1 MSESVHS
8 KLTEATERNEH
19 IAHGNR
25 LVPLA
30 AAIVAVLAAIGTLA
44 SHHRSI
50 SALAAKNE
58 AIILQARAMDRY
70 NAYEA
75 RRVRYHVYMAF
86 LSAGLPSQPKARE
99 GMRQVA
105 ERESQG
111 SLSTLRDAREL
122 EDKARENE
130 NHAESILR
138 SYETIEV
145 GTTFFEI
152 SIILVSISALS
163 RTPLFL
169 SLGTGLTAFG
179 LALGIYGF
187 FFQGH

>member
-1 MSESVHS
+1 MRETLAGVAERSEAAGH
-8 KLTEATERNEH
+8 
-19 IAHGNR
+19 HGNR
-25 LVPLA
+25 LVALA
-30 AAIVAVLAAIGTLA
+30 AAIVAVLAALGTLA

-58 AIILQARAMDRY
+58 AIIMQARSMDRY

-75 RRVRYHVYMAF
+75 KRVRYHIYTAF
-86 LSAGLPSQPKARE
+86 LTAGIPSNPKVRE
-99 GMRQVA
+99 TMRTIA
-105 ERESQG
+105 ERESQA
-111 SLSTLRDAREL
+111 SLSTLRDA
-122 EDKARENE
+122 EDYEAKARADEL
-130 NHAESILR
+130 HAENILR

-163 RTPLFL
+163 QTPIFL
-169 SLGTGLTAFG
+169 TAGSGLSAFG
-179 LALGIYGF
+179 LALLIFGF